1 MRAQLKHL
9 AASVSEKLTIQVI
22 RSDVSPRLSGAF
34 TIGTVNGGEVAYVE
48 TAVRGIV
55 TSSREDIARLE
66 DVWET
71 IRSYALSQQESLDF
85 IRRTAEARWT

>member
-1 MRAQLKHL
+1 M
-9 AASVSEKLTIQVI
+9 SEKLTVQII

-34 TIGTVNGGEVAYVE
+34 TIGTVDGGEVAYVE

-55 TSSREDIARLE
+55 TSSRNDIARLE

-71 IRSYALSQQESLDF
+71 IRTYALSQQESLDL
-85 IRRTAEARWT
+85 IRRTAEEKWT